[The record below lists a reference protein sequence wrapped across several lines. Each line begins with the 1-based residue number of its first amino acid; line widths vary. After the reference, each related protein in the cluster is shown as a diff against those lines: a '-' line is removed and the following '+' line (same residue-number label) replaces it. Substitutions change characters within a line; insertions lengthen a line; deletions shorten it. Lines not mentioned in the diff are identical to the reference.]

1 MLPKLKKQML
11 REISNT
17 KKEITKSNRET
28 KDKEGTRIL
37 DMTTTAAT
45 KTVKIIEIIATSNI
59 AYEKLKSFSDF
70 ISGINNNIDK
80 QT

>member
-70 ISGINNNIDK
+70 ILGINNNIDK
-80 QT
+80 